1 RRGRLESGQ
10 RHGDEPQD
18 QGQRALMRGSRV
30 VLAVVGVLAVAE
42 IALLAWLGQLIGVWW
57 TLLILVVGGVVGGMI
72 ARHEGSKAWA
82 SLREAQAH
90 PEEASSRLTDAALVL
105 TGGGLIALP
114 GLITDVIG
122 LVFIVPVT
130 RPLARAGARA
140 LLQALTRPYRDQID
154 LMQAKTDPGSVVE
167 GETVTPTHDGGP
179 SPRRDDPG
187 VIRGEIE
194 P

>member
-1 RRGRLESGQ
+1 
-10 RHGDEPQD
+10 
-18 QGQRALMRGSRV
+18 M
-30 VLAVVGVLAVAE
+30 
-42 IALLAWLGQLIGVWW
+42 
-57 TLLILVVGGVVGGMI
+57 
-72 ARHEGSKAWA
+72 
-82 SLREAQAH
+82 
-90 PEEASSRLTDAALVL
+90 VL

-167 GETVTPTHDGGP
+167 GEAVTPTHDGGP

>member
-1 RRGRLESGQ
+1 
-10 RHGDEPQD
+10 
-18 QGQRALMRGSRV
+18 MRGSRV

-167 GETVTPTHDGGP
+167 GEAVTPTHDGGP